1 MNINIIM
8 NSISDAHSNKRI
20 KDFENQGFDVNI
32 FGFNRGIAS
41 PERNDI
47 SIVGNFTN
55 TAHYYKRIVT
65 YINGIRKAFKL
76 AGDNDDIWF
85 YQGLDT
91 ALFAVIFG
99 KKRKYIYEE
108 CDLVHTYVKNVFI
121 RNILEKIDK
130 YIIKKSY
137 KTIVTSEGFLKYH
150 YKDIKSIPG
159 NIVLL
164 PNKLSKVIRNYP
176 FKKRN
181 DFNPNHIRF
190 AFVGGVRY
198 NSLLSLAKHI
208 CHNFPNHE
216 FHFYGYV
223 SQTITESE
231 QPKGNNIYYHGPF
244 NSPQDLPKIYS
255 EIDVVVATYD
265 ISSINVKFA
274 EPNKLYESI
283 YFNCPIIVSRQ
294 TFLEDKVK
302 RLKIGY
308 SVDAYNEDDVKKLVR
323 DIESSYI
330 NIKESIS
337 KIPQDTAIDNY
348 NMKDLF
354 YDK

>member
-20 KDFENQGFDVNI
+20 KDFENQGFNINI
-32 FGFNRGIAS
+32 FGFNRGIGS
-41 PERNDI
+41 PRRDDI

-55 TAHYYKRIVT
+55 TTQYYKRILT

-76 AGDNDDIWF
+76 AGDKECIWF

-91 ALFAVIFG
+91 ALFSIVFG
-99 KKRKYIYEE
+99 KKCKYIYEE
-108 CDLVHTYVKNVFI
+108 CDLVHTNIKNRFL
-121 RNILEKIDK
+121 RNILERIDK

-137 KTIVTSEGFLKYH
+137 KTIVTSEGFLQYH
-150 YKDIKSIPG
+150 YKDTKSIPQK
-159 NIVLL
+159 IVLL
-164 PNKLSKVIRNYP
+164 PNKLSKEVRNYP
-176 FKKRN
+176 FKERRA
-181 DFNPNHIRF
+181 FNPNNIRF

-208 CHNFPNHE
+208 CRNFPNHE

-223 SQTITESE
+223 SQTINESE
-231 QPKGNNIYYHGPF
+231 LPKGKNIYYHGSF
-244 NSPQDLPKIYS
+244 NGPLDLPKIYS
-255 EIDVVVATYD
+255 EVDVVVATYD
-265 ISSINVKFA
+265 ISSTNVKFA

-283 YFNCPIIVSRQ
+283 YFNCPIVVSKL
-294 TFLEDKVK
+294 TFLENKVK
-302 RLKIGY
+302 KLKIGY
-308 SVDAYNEDDVKKLVR
+308 SVDVYNEDDVKKLVK

-348 NMKDLF
+348 NIKDLF